1 MSDDFFVDTNILVY
15 APDRGSGSKHH
26 AAKELVTKLWH
37 ERTGVL
43 STQVLQEFYVNIR
56 RKAEHA
62 VGVTVARRLIEDYL
76 SWNVVVNDGAAV
88 LQAIDFEKRY
98 KISFWDAL
106 IIQAANAANV
116 SVLYTEDL
124 NHGQTYGLVEACNPF
139 V

>member
-15 APDRGSGSKHH
+15 AHDRGSGSKHH

>member
-1 MSDDFFVDTNILVY
+1 MSASHFVDTNVLVY
-15 APDRGSGSKHH
+15 AHDRGSGRKHQ

-37 ERTGVL
+37 ERSGVL

-56 RKAEHA
+56 RKAAHP
-62 VGVTVARRLIEDYL
+62 VGATAARRLIEDYL

-88 LQAIDFEKRY
+88 LQAVDFEKRY

-106 IIQAANAANV
+106 IIQAANVANV
-116 SVLYTEDL
+116 TLLYTEDL
-124 NHGQTYGLVEACNPF
+124 NHGQTYGMVEACNPF

>member
-1 MSDDFFVDTNILVY
+1 MSGSFFVDTNILVY
-15 APDRGSGSKHH
+15 AHDRGSGRKHR
-26 AAKELVTKLWH
+26 AAKELVTRLWH
-37 ERTGVL
+37 ERSGVL

-56 RKAEHA
+56 RKAEHP
-62 VGVTVARRLIEDYL
+62 VGVTVARGLIGDYL

-88 LQAIDFEKRY
+88 LQAVDFEKRY

-106 IIQAANAANV
+106 IIQAANVANV

-124 NHGQTYGLVEACNPF
+124 NHGQTYGMVETCNPF